1 MKILSIRQPWAE
13 LIVRGIKD
21 LENRDWSTRFRG
33 PLLVHAGKKFEDE
46 AVEWILSK
54 LDADERQRFP
64 MKKSAFECGGIVGVV
79 KMVDCVTTS
88 ESKWFVGDYGWCF
101 ERAQPLPF
109 MPLRGSLGLF
119 DAPSDI
125 VAQVREAFAKSLPAV
140 R

>member
-21 LENRDWSTRFRG
+21 IENRDWLTRFRG
-33 PLLVHAGKKFEDE
+33 PLLIHAGKKFEDE
-46 AVEWILSK
+46 SVYRILDM
-54 LDADERQRFP
+54 LDATERQRFP
-64 MKKSAFECGGIVGVV
+64 MKKSAFECGGIVGIVR
-79 KMVDCVTTS
+79 MVDCVTTS
-88 ESKWFVGDYGWCF
+88 ESKWFVGDYGWRF

-119 DAPSDI
+119 DAPPEI
-125 VAQVREAFAKSLPAV
+125 VAQVRDAFSKSLPAM